1 MAISRDKKNTLVAE
15 LVELFSGSKASAG
28 ALYTGLSV
36 AKIQELRKLAREEN
50 VTIKIVKNRL
60 VKVALSQLDTHKN
73 AETGLLNG
81 QLLYAFS
88 ESDEVAPAQVIAKFA
103 KSNPEIN
110 LIVGFDAN
118 GVTQDTQT
126 VRALSEL
133 PTKDELKGQLLSVFS
148 APLTQ
153 FMSVA
158 GGAQRGFVQVL
169 HQKASK

>member
-15 LVELFSGSKASAG
+15 LVELFDSSKASAG
-28 ALYTGLSV
+28 AIYTGLSV
-36 AKIQELRKLAREEN
+36 AKIQELRKLARNEN

-60 VKVALSQLDTHKN
+60 VKVALSQLEAYKNTDTN
-73 AETGLLNG
+73 LLNG
-81 QLLYAFS
+81 QLIYAFS
-88 ESDEVAPAQVIAKFA
+88 NTDEVAPAQIIAKFA
-103 KSNPEIN
+103 KSNPEIK

-118 GVTQDTQT
+118 GSVQDTQT
-126 VRALSEL
+126 VKALSEL
-133 PTKDELKGQLLSVFS
+133 PTKDELKAQLLSVFT

-158 GGAQRGFVQVL
+158 SGSQRGFVQVL